1 MTNLAIIAKNVLSAI
16 ALVWAGLA
24 WFFVGRVEKRVS
36 QLEQMHA
43 SPANGN
49 GVKTISLLS
58 RTTQGTQVA
67 ETDEA
72 VLPADGYQQWAILGG
87 AARGVSMFNQP
98 NGENWT
104 REQFDVEIPEGTTRI
119 FATLQSI
126 QLGYGRVVSDSQL
139 RVEDHH
145 FGFEGAMVNV
155 LEVRRVSATIEVSMI
170 LRDDNA
176 DDRWTGVIG
185 VNLLFL
191 GKQATPEPIP

>member
-43 SPANGN
+43 FPANGN

-72 VLPADGYQQWAILGG
+72 VLPHSFERWVILGG
-87 AARGVSMFNQP
+87 GSRSVSMFNQP

-119 FATLQSI
+119 LASLQSI
-126 QLGYGRVVSDSQL
+126 QLGYGRVVSDSFL

-145 FGFEGAMVNV
+145 FGFGGAEVLV
-155 LEVRRVSATIEVSMI
+155 LEVRRVSATIEVGMI

-176 DDRWTGVIG
+176 DDRWTGQIG

-191 GKQATPEPIP
+191 GPQETPEPIP